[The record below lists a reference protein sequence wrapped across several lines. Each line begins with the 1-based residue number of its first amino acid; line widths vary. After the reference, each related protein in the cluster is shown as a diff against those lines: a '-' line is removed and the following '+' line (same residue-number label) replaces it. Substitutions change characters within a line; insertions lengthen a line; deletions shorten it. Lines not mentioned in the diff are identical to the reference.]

1 MTNPIW
7 TEIDKHT
14 RGALACISY
23 LEWVKD
29 NTHTLD
35 SKNIDGLIELTKEE
49 LKWLLICIDNQAFAI
64 KHKQDMLKRVE
75 KEKLAAFKEIRKVM
89 REYAE

>member
-35 SKNIDGLIELTKEE
+35 SKNIDDPIELTKEE
-49 LKWLLICIDNQAFAI
+49 LKWLLICIDNQAFAT
-64 KHKQDMLKRVE
+64 KHNQDRVKKAE
-75 KEKLAAFKEIRKVM
+75 KEKQAAFKEIRKIM
-89 REYAE
+89 SEYSE